1 MAAIKSK
8 AKVSSEDDEEL
19 DEEPG
24 EVIES
29 APPMKVGEEREINN
43 SGLKK
48 KLIKRGVGWETPE
61 FGYEVTVQY
70 VGTLLDGTKF
80 ESTREGDQP
89 LTFKLGHGQVVK
101 GLDMGIVTMKK
112 GEIALFT
119 VPSDMGYGN
128 TARDGVPADS
138 IVQFEVELISWITVV
153 DVTKDGGIIK
163 RILEQGKRDRQPSE
177 LDEVLVT
184 YQIMQPDGSIV
195 AETPEDGTAFYIKDG
210 HLISALPKAIKTMKV
225 GEKANLNVQSQYWC
239 NGLER
244 KANDMF
250 SSIPRS
256 SSLSIN
262 LELISF
268 KPVIDVCGDSKVIKK
283 ILEEGESLVSADEG
297 AAVMVR
303 YIAKL
308 ENGTI
313 FEKRGFDGEASLE
326 FVTDEEQVILGL
338 DRAAMTMKK
347 GEQALLTIRP
357 DYGFGELEVKRDFAT
372 VPPSSTLVYE
382 IEMVDFVKEKAPWE
396 LSSTERIEAAGKK
409 KEEGNNLFKSGK
421 YLRAGKKYDKAAD
434 YVSEEGPFGDEE
446 MKLAKALRVQC
457 WLNGAACNLK
467 LNNFK
472 EAINLCS
479 KVLDVEFN
487 NVKALFRRAQAF
499 IENADLDLAE
509 LDLKKALELDP
520 ENREVKMIQK
530 RLKQLQT
537 ENNRRDAKMYAN
549 MFSRLTKDT
558 DVPTKKLKV
567 EREEPTMAM
576 EVKGPVNSSAP
587 DDAEPAAP
595 C

>member
-1 MAAIKSK
+1 MAIESK

-29 APPMKVGEEREINN
+29 APPLKVGEEREINN

-61 FGYEVTVQY
+61 FGYEVTVHY

-80 ESTREGDQP
+80 ESTREANQP

-119 VPSDMGYGN
+119 VPYDMGYGN
-128 TARDGVPADS
+128 TGRDGVPADS
-138 IVQFEVELISWITVV
+138 ILQFEVELISWITVV
-153 DVTKDGGIIK
+153 DVTKDGGIVK
-163 RILEQGKRDRQPSE
+163 RILEQGKSDRQPSE
-177 LDEVLVT
+177 LDEVLVR
-184 YQIMQPDGSIV
+184 YRIMQPDGSIV
-195 AETPEDGTAFYIKDG
+195 AETPKEGTTFYIKDG

-225 GEKANLNVQSQYWC
+225 GENANLNVQSQYWC

-244 KANDMF
+244 KVNDMF

-283 ILEEGESLVSADEG
+283 ILEEGESLVAADEG
-297 AAVMVR
+297 AAVTVR

-347 GEQALLTIRP
+347 GEQALLTISP
-357 DYGFGELEVKRDFAT
+357 DYGFGELEVTRDFAT
-372 VPPSSTLVYE
+372 VPPSSTLFYE

-446 MKLAKALRVQC
+446 MKLANALRVQC

-499 IENADLDLAE
+499 IESADLDLAE
-509 LDLKKALELDP
+509 LDIKKALELDP
-520 ENREVKMIQK
+520 ENREVKMVQK
-530 RLKQLQT
+530 RLKQLQA

-549 MFSRLTKDT
+549 MFSQLTKDT
-558 DVPTKKLKV
+558 DVPTKKLKI
-567 EREEPTMAM
+567 EREEPTTVM
-576 EVKGPVNSSAP
+576 EVKGPASAP
-587 DDAEPAAP
+587 DDTEPAAP

>member
-1 MAAIKSK
+1 MAIESK

-70 VGTLLDGTKF
+70 VGTLLDGSKF

-119 VPSDMGYGN
+119 VLSDMGYGN
-128 TARDGVPADS
+128 TGRDGVPADS

-177 LDEVLVT
+177 LDEVLVR

-409 KEEGNNLFKSGK
+409 KEEGNNLFRSGK

-509 LDLKKALELDP
+509 LDIKKALELDP
-520 ENREVKMIQK
+520 ENREVKKIQK

-549 MFSRLTKDT
+549 IFSRLTKDT

-567 EREEPTMAM
+567 EREEPTTAM